1 MTSKNSNSLKE
12 LKGLREAVIAEEKA
26 KTHERL
32 KSLPPGPSREQPDVS
47 MSPDLEPQEEFE
59 EDSPIPTPSA
69 LPPPPAAPRPPQ
81 VSSANA
87 ARPAAVGPSSPAVT
101 RTKTVQESALIIPLT
116 PKIQERL
123 QKHVE
128 NGRWSQA
135 DLVIEL
141 IRAFLH
147 GGYPEIHF
155 GDQLIAKAGTYR
167 TFERNPLDT
176 VLKIVSGQGVF
187 NVTVSPENAEYQNWL
202 SHFSNQKAADPQKAA
217 SQVCLFALQTFLES
231 VEDFK
236 VQGWVKSLPT
246 DAYSVTPAG

>member
-12 LKGLREAVIAEEKA
+12 LKGLREAVIAEEQA

-32 KSLPPGPSREQPDVS
+32 KRLPPGPSREQPAIS
-47 MSPDLEPQEEFE
+47 MSPDMEPQDEFE
-59 EDSPIPTPSA
+59 EDSPLPSPPLSP
-69 LPPPPAAPRPPQ
+69 LPPPAPRPQ

-87 ARPAAVGPSSPAVT
+87 ARPAAASPSAPAVT
-101 RTKTVQESALIIPLT
+101 RAKTVQESALIIPLT

-167 TFERNPLDT
+167 TFERNPLET

-187 NVTVSPENAEYQNWL
+187 NVTVSPENAEFQNWL

-246 DAYSVTPAG
+246 DAYSVAPAG